1 MNLTIREINK
11 PDDYLKAFRLRIEVF
26 IFEQK
31 CPIEE
36 EFDNYD
42 NPASESIQFI
52 VEEDG
57 KCIGTARIV
66 NYKDKIKIER
76 VCISKDKRKLNV
88 GSKLMNHIHNYL
100 IKNGIKI
107 IEISAQITA
116 INFYKKLGYI
126 EEGVEYIEARIR
138 HIKMKKLVS

>member
-11 PDDYLKAFRLRIEVF
+11 PDDYLKAFGLRIEVF